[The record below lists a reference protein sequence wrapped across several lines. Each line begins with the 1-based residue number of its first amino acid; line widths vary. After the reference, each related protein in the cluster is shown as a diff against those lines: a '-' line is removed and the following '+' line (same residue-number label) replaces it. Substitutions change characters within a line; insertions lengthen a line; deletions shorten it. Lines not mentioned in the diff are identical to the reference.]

1 MDTLPSKAYQYS
13 ATIKDTFPESMFPMD
28 EVLTLKLGAR
38 VMFTKNDSSA
48 EKRYYNGK
56 LGVVS
61 HITNKTITVTCDG
74 EEPIDVHRETWEN
87 IRYASEPGSEVV
99 QPEVI
104 GTFSHY
110 PLRLAWAITIHKAQ
124 GLTFDRVVIDAADA
138 FAAGQV
144 YVALSRCHSLDGIVL
159 LTPIPS
165 HALTNAR
172 EVLEFTNQQQE
183 LDTIR
188 QQLPLAQREYLT
200 ILLCALYDF
209 RELINRC
216 YAISH
221 MIGKMN
227 SVQNTSDN
235 YFPDI
240 ILLLEELQGVG
251 ERFQQQ
257 VRQIVYLG
265 DMERLQERLKAS
277 ISYFAPRLHE
287 VLKTISNCP
296 LRSNDKSDASTIKQA
311 LIDVYAAIARTAY
324 LQAQVSMAPTV
335 EGYFKARDSF
345 LLKEPNL
352 TIYTAQRKLRTTGT
366 AFQSMAL
373 LHQGYRLSEI
383 AKMREITLKTVIKHI
398 KPFIED
404 GVIDLSDIFPAD
416 RKWLR

>member
-1 MDTLPSKAYQYS
+1 
-13 ATIKDTFPESMFPMD
+13 
-28 EVLTLKLGAR
+28 
-38 VMFTKNDSSA
+38 
-48 EKRYYNGK
+48 
-56 LGVVS
+56 
-61 HITNKTITVTCDG
+61 
-74 EEPIDVHRETWEN
+74 
-87 IRYASEPGSEVV
+87 VV

-144 YVALSRCHSLDGIVL
+144 YVALSRCRSLEGIVL
-159 LTPIPS
+159 HTPIPS
-165 HALTNAR
+165 RALTNAR
-172 EVLEFTNQQQE
+172 EVLDFTNQQQE

-188 QQLPLAQREYLT
+188 QQLPHAQREYLT

-227 SVQNTSDN
+227 SVQNTSDD